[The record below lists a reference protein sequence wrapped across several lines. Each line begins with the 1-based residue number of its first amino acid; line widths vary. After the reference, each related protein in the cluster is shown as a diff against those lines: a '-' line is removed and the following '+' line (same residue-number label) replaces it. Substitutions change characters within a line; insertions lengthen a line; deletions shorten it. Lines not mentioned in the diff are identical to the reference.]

1 MIARPENRIL
11 WISGYC
17 ALPLALI
24 LLALLFLSGCSN
36 IQRDPPVQVWDDM
49 KWEGKYKPQMENEI
63 FANHMDS
70 RVPPDGTVARGHA
83 DDDSIYATGMD
94 GAMYVGKSPVPMT
107 LEEIHKGKPSSRPT
121 ARRAMIA
128 SEPGRESFRCTCPAG
143 SLRT

>member
-63 FANHMDS
+63 VRRS
-70 RVPPDGTVARGHA
+70 RWTAGFRRTERWRAAHA

-107 LEEIHKGKPSSRPT
+107 PEEIHKGQAKFNDLLHAVP
-121 ARRAMIA
+121 
-128 SEPGRESFRCTCPAG
+128 
-143 SLRT
+143 